1 MKVNKNSVLNLID
14 PVRSIV
20 ICSHI
25 SPDGDNLGSLLG
37 LGMSLEKLGKKVT
50 FLELDEIPKSLRFLP
65 GLERLTD
72 YIDDPIELFI
82 AVDADTERLG
92 EAARFFE
99 AADKTLMI
107 DHHKTNAGL
116 GTVNII
122 DPDKSSTC
130 EMVYDLIVAMGWPM
144 DEKIATALLTGIITD
159 TGRFMYPSCTERT
172 LSAAAA
178 LMHQGADKK
187 NIMRHLFQSEA
198 LAAKNLENM
207 ILSQTRFY
215 YDNKLAVNHVHTAE
229 LEEKGVEISEIDHLV
244 NVYRDTDQVE
254 ISCFL
259 KEKRPHLY
267 KVSLR
272 SKNFDVSKIAE
283 AFGGGGHLLASGCEI
298 EGSRA
303 EVEKKLVTEIGQYE
317 L

>member
-1 MKVNKNSVLNLID
+1 MKVNKNSVLNLINN
-14 PVRSIV
+14 VRSIV

-82 AVDADTERLG
+82 SVDADMGRLG

-99 AADKTLMI
+99 AADKTLVI
-107 DHHKTNAGL
+107 DHHRTNTGF

-130 EMVYDLIVAMGWPM
+130 EMVYDLIVDMDWPM
-144 DEKIATALLTGIITD
+144 DEKIATALLTGMITD

-178 LMHQGADKK
+178 LVHQGADKK
-187 NIMRHLFQSEA
+187 SIMRHLFQSTG
-198 LAAKNLENM
+198 LAAKKLENT
-207 ILSQTRFY
+207 ILSQTRLY

-229 LEEKGVEISEIDHLV
+229 LEEKGVELSEIEHLV

-259 KEKRPHLY
+259 KEKKPHLY